1 MEKYKVGVIGGTGMV
16 GQRFV
21 TLMENHPWFQ
31 LTAIAASPRS
41 AGKTYEEAVAHRW
54 AMKTPIPAEAKDIV
68 VMDAAA
74 DVEKIA
80 GDGLVLLLQFLTD
93 GSNPMNRL
101 ADAVMDVPIRDA
113 LGQFCQL
120 LCPLALQLRGHAVL
134 CDPVQQPFNVGGGP
148 GVASTFV
155 AVVMFR
161 AAALRCG
168 NLTGIMQRNTA
179 TLLIR
184 HLLML
189 LG

>member
-1 MEKYKVGVIGGTGMV
+1 M
-16 GQRFV
+16 
-21 TLMENHPWFQ
+21 Q
-31 LTAIAASPRS
+31 LL
-41 AGKTYEEAVAHRW
+41 G
-54 AMKTPIPAEAKDIV
+54 
-68 VMDAAA
+68 

-168 NLTGIMQRNTA
+168 NLTGIMQRNAA
-179 TLLIR
+179 TLLVR

-189 LG
+189 LGGTRGTRHHFQAAVAILAGFSVRSVC